1 MAERRAVRAEGLLLF
16 LNRGLCCLKQGN
28 PNGAK
33 RDADCALGID
43 PTNVKGRFRRGGALL
58 ALER

>member
-1 MAERRAVRAEGLLLF
+1 VAERRAVRAEGLLLF
-16 LNRGLCCLKQGN
+16 LNRGFCSLKKGDFSA
-28 PNGAK
+28 AK

-43 PTNVKGRFRRGGALL
+43 PLNVKGRFRRGAALL